1 MEPDSPVTEAARAKI
16 RIRIKGVDFRMTDQ
30 TAADIYAGVVGTG
43 ARIVGPLPLPS
54 QLAEARTAL
63 REEIR
68 HHFRLLEIV
77 CPNQS
82 TVDALRRHNVPAG
95 VEIAIVAPE
104 APAPA
109 PDPAAPPAKR
119 NRRHD
124 SRVCAMQFL
133 VSWEVQRQPDMVTA
147 LFDYFGGRPQPREY
161 YAFGEELIQGVIR
174 DLPLIDEV
182 IGQYAKNWAF
192 GRIAR
197 IDLAILRVAVFELM
211 RRTDIPPV
219 VSINEAV
226 DMAKEFSTEES
237 KRFVNGILD
246 SYKEQLGRDPRKAE
260 GG

>member
-1 MEPDSPVTEAARAKI
+1 MDNDSPISASARAKI
-16 RIRIKGVDFRMTDQ
+16 RIRIKGVDYRMADQ
-30 TAADIYAGVVGTG
+30 TAADIIASVVGTG
-43 ARIVGPLPLPS
+43 ARISGPFPLPS
-54 QLAEARTAL
+54 QVEEPRTAL

-68 HHFRLLEIV
+68 SHRRLIEIIGS
-77 CPNQS
+77 NQK
-82 TVDALRRHNVPAG
+82 TVDAFRRHNVPAG

-104 APAPA
+104 EPVV

-124 SRVCAMQFL
+124 SRVVAM
-133 VSWEVQRQPDMVTA
+133 
-147 LFDYFGGRPQPREY
+147 
-161 YAFGEELIQGVIR
+161 YAFAEELIQGVIR
-174 DLPLIDEV
+174 DLALIDEI
-182 IGQYAKNWAF
+182 IGKYAKNWAF

-197 IDLAILRVAVFELM
+197 VDLAILRVAIFELM

-226 DMAKEFSTEES
+226 DIAKEFSTEES

-246 SYKEQLGRDPRKAE
+246 SYKEELGRDPRKAE